1 MAKTEIPG
9 PKPPAI
15 VVDRLTCTA
24 CNICVEACPQD
35 VYELA
40 EFALVSHPERCI
52 RCGHCVALCPEEAIA
67 HDAYPE
73 GTIRPLGARRP
84 ATAAAFETLLRAR
97 RSVRNFKDKEVPREV
112 VEELSRRALS
122 SYPSA
127 HNLRPVRVL
136 ALSEPERVARVREAT
151 VEWYRTVVRRLEN
164 PILRTIY
171 GAVAVRED
179 KLGAYAL
186 VDDMKRLVAAHDA
199 GRDDLFHEAPAVLVL
214 HAPVAAVL
222 PRETAY
228 YAAAQLVMMATAM
241 GLGTCFVAWLPEAA
255 ARDEVVQEAL
265 GLPEGDAVFAA
276 LALGYPK
283 YKYRRAIGRPAPEV
297 EWR

>member
-1 MAKTEIPG
+1 MTVKDQ
-9 PKPPAI
+9 PPAEAPAI
-15 VVDRLTCTA
+15 YVDKVKCTA

-40 EFALVSHPERCI
+40 EFALVSHAERCI
-52 RCGHCVALCPEEAIA
+52 SCGHCVALCPEEAIEHA
-67 HDAYPE
+67 AYPE
-73 GTIRPLGARRP
+73 GTMRALGARKVP
-84 ATAAAFETLLRAR
+84 TAAAVETLLGAR
-97 RSVRNFKDKEVPREV
+97 RSVRNFKDKSVSRET
-112 VEELSRRALS
+112 VEELVRRALS

-136 ALSEPERVARVREAT
+136 ALSEPERIARVRDAT
-151 VEWYRTVVRRLEN
+151 VEWYRTAVRRLKN

-186 VDDMKRLVAAHDA
+186 VDDMKRLVGAYDA
-199 GRDDLFHEAPAVLVL
+199 GRDDLFHRAPVVLVL
-214 HAPVAAVL
+214 YAPVATVM

-241 GLGTCFVAWLPEAA
+241 GLGTCFVGWLTAA
-255 ARDEVVQEAL
+255 AAHSDEIRETL
-265 GLPEGDAVFAA
+265 GLPEEHRVFAA

-283 YKYRRAIGRPAPEV
+283 YKYRRAIGRDGPKV